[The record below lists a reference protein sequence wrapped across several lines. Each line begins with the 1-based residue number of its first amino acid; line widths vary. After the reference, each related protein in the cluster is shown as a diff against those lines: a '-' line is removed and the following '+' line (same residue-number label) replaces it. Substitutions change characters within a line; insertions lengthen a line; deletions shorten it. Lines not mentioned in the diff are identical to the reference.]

1 MEMMLSGIQPLC
13 VTVLL
18 SLLTQVSSLLASIGP
33 PSPTVFLEL
42 IFGVIFALYMYGRTT
57 TVTYTRQV
65 ATERKPQRQPVTS
78 GERRRR

>member
-18 SLLTQVSSLLASIGP
+18 SLLTQVPSLLASIGP

-42 IFGVIFALYMYGRTT
+42 IFGVIFALYMSGRTT
-57 TVTYTRQV
+57 TATYERQV
-65 ATERKPQRQPVTS
+65 ATARKPQRKPVAS
-78 GERRRR
+78 GEGSRR